1 MTVARSPELELRAL
15 IAELTR
21 ARPESIDPGQPDG
34 QARAS
39 TRCS

>member
-21 ARPESIDPGQPDG
+21 ARPESIDLASRWT
-34 QARAS
+34 ARGS